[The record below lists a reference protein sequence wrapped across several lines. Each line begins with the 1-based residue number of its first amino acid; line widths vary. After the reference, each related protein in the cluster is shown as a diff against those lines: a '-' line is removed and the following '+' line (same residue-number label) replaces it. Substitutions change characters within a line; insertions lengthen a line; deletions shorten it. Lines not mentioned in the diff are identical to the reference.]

1 MTPDPSE
8 NQLVV
13 PPAFVALFVPP
24 GRLRPTEPWST
35 IAERHEFCDDLAQ
48 ALTDTARQRLAD
60 LHLSEDEVLER
71 TLAGLRDSPG
81 LVSGPEAL
89 WVTRRLAE
97 LLDWPLNG
105 ELAPDS
111 TAER

>member
-8 NQLVV
+8 NQVVV

-24 GRLRPTEPWST
+24 GRLRPTEPWAT

-48 ALTDTARQRLAD
+48 ALTDTARQRLVD

-71 TLAGLRDSPG
+71 TLAGLRESPD
-81 LVSGPEAL
+81 LVSADEAL

-105 ELAPDS
+105 PLSPAS
-111 TAER
+111 GAER